1 MGQTGSAMETPDTL
15 AELGRRAEALRQR
28 VAVAAERAG
37 RRTDDVTIVAVS
49 KTVPVETLHAAYDLG
64 FTTFGENRVQEAQG
78 KIAAWGKAPAH
89 WELIGHLQSNK
100 AARAVELFARI
111 QSLDSLPLAETLNA
125 RAVQRGQTLPVL
137 LEVNVA
143 GEGSKTGFAPGE
155 VFDVARALAAYP
167 ALRPEGLMTIAP
179 LVADPEVVRPVF
191 QRLRA
196 LRDELRHTLASGGSD
211 TWSQLSMGMTDDFE
225 VAIEEGATIIRIG
238 RGLFGSRPL
247 VQPGHGGEG
256 QDGQ

>member
-1 MGQTGSAMETPDTL
+1 METSDTL
-15 AELGRRAEALRQR
+15 AELRPRAEALRQR
-28 VAVAAERAG
+28 VAAAAECSG
-37 RRTDDVTIVAVS
+37 RHPDEITIVAVS
-49 KTVPVETLHAAYDLG
+49 KTVPIEKLRAAYALG

-78 KIAAWGKAPAH
+78 KIAAWGSAPVR

-111 QSLDSLPLAETLNA
+111 QSVDSLHLAHILDA
-125 RAVQRGQTLPVL
+125 RAAQRGRTFPIL

-143 GEGSKTGFAPGE
+143 GEASKTGFSPDE
-155 VFDVARALAAYP
+155 VLSVARELASCP
-167 ALRPEGLMTIAP
+167 ALRPEGLLTVAP

-196 LRDELRHTLASGGSD
+196 LRDELHHTLAAPGDGD
-211 TWSQLSMGMTDDFE
+211 TWSHLSMGMTDDFE
-225 VAIEEGATIIRIG
+225 VAIEEGATIIRVG

-247 VQPGHGGEG
+247 ATPAQLGKD
-256 QDGQ
+256 Q